1 MAITENYKLYNKSLT
16 LIFPHVAITENFCIF
31 SLKIIFPLLAHVLE
45 SIYIFVYKERKRKR
59 KKKIKEKIKKK
70 EKKIKEKKR

>member
-1 MAITENYKLYNKSLT
+1 M
-16 LIFPHVAITENFCIF
+16 AITENFCIL
-31 SLKIIFPLLAHVLE
+31 SLKFMSPLLAHLLE